1 MSNKTPNHKTP
12 NLAVCALAIA
22 AAFAP
27 VASQAAT
34 PVADPAKV
42 AAEGRHAEAERLY
55 DAALAANPRSLKD
68 RIGRGF
74 VRAWQKKYADGAE
87 DFRAALA
94 IDPRNL
100 EAQNG
105 LAYTQAWAGRFGEA
119 EAEFGR
125 SLQMAPGN
133 FDASKGLAYVALWRG
148 DAKTA
153 VGRFAAL
160 AEKNPGNAELL
171 VALGN
176 ARRAAGDEAG
186 AREAYQR
193 ALAIE
198 PGRADARQGL
208 AAPAPSEAAA
218 GAAKRF
224 EVTAL
229 GGRTDFGDGTS
240 SSGLRFAQF
249 SVQASDALRVW
260 AIYDSGLSR
269 DNAALAA
276 RNADADAYYLGG
288 FLTYSA
294 GTLGTRLELGTRDL
308 GNNVRQT
315 MARGEQVFFLRN
327 GLTPKLG
334 FWVGRANNVPTETTL
349 HAGLRIP
356 VTAAFSIE
364 PTVFRAENAA
374 NEKET
379 RVLLGGEYRF
389 ANGAT
394 LGAGYADGSKS
405 NVANPAFADSRKEVL
420 LSAGLPLTGKV
431 SAALQAKRESGA
443 NQPDT
448 ELIALGLTVRF

>member
-1 MSNKTPNHKTP
+1 MSKQTPT
-12 NLAVCALAIA
+12 LALCALVVA

-27 VASQAAT
+27 IAADAAT
-34 PVADPAKV
+34 PAADPAKI

-74 VRAWQKKYADGAE
+74 VRAWQKKYAAGVE

-105 LAYTQAWAGRFGEA
+105 LAYTQAWAGRYDDA

-125 SLQMAPGN
+125 SLQTAPGN
-133 FDASKGLAYVALWRG
+133 FDATKGLAYVALWRG
-148 DAKTA
+148 DAKSA
-153 VGRFAAL
+153 VTRFDAL
-160 AEKNPGNAELL
+160 TEKNPRNAELW

-186 AREAYQR
+186 ARAAYRQ
-193 ALAIE
+193 ALVVE
-198 PGRADARQGL
+198 PDRADARQAL
-208 AAPAPSEAAA
+208 ESPAPAAAA
-218 GAAKRF
+218 GPAKRF
-224 EVTAL
+224 ELTAL
-229 GGRTDFGDGTS
+229 GGRTDFGNGTNS
-240 SSGLRFAQF
+240 TGLRFAQF
-249 SVQASDALRVW
+249 AVQATEALRVW

-276 RNADADAYYLGG
+276 RNADADAYYVGG
-288 FLTYSA
+288 FYTYSA

-308 GNNVRQT
+308 GNSVRQT
-315 MARGEQVFFLRN
+315 MARGEQVFFLKN

-334 FWVGRANNVPTETTL
+334 FWVGRASNVPTETTL
-349 HAGLRIP
+349 HAGVRIP
-356 VTAAFSIE
+356 VTSAFSIE
-364 PTVFRAENAA
+364 PIVFRAENAA

-379 RVLLGGEYRF
+379 RLLLAGEYRF

-394 LGAGYADGSKS
+394 LGAGFADGSKS

-420 LSAGLPLTGKV
+420 LSAGVPITDSV
-431 SAALQAKRESGA
+431 RAALQAKRESGA

-448 ELIALGLTVRF
+448 DLIALGLTVRF